1 LSSIIRRDRLQ
12 TWRTD
17 VLSLPEPR
25 LIPFCKLE
33 VEVGA
38 PQTIGPG
45 RFGERR
51 VVPVLGGRVSGPSI
65 SGEILPGADWQTIS
79 ADGLVELDARYA
91 FRTHDEA
98 LVEIID
104 RGFRHER
111 KDPAGNPVPPY
122 MRSTVRLET
131 GHPGYSWV
139 NRMIFVG
146 TGGKQ
151 GTTVYIDVYSVD

>member
-1 LSSIIRRDRLQ
+1 M
-12 TWRTD
+12 
-17 VLSLPEPR
+17 LSLPEPR
-25 LIPFCKLE
+25 LLTFCRLA

-38 PQTIGPG
+38 PQIIGPG

-65 SGEILPGADWQTIS
+65 SGVVQPGADWQTIS
-79 ADGLVELDARYA
+79 ADGLVELDARYT
-91 FRTHDEA
+91 FRTDDDA
-98 LVEIID
+98 IVEIID

-111 KDPAGNPVPPY
+111 KDPAGNPIAPY
-122 MRSTVRLET
+122 MRSTVRFET
-131 GHPGYSWV
+131 GHPRYSWI

-151 GTTVYIDVYSVD
+151 GTTVHIDVYSVE